1 MSASDAPRSYV
12 SPWLIAFFWPIH
24 WLVMRL
30 YFRVR
35 IHHAD
40 RIPSK
45 GPVILAPTHRTR
57 WDTLMLYEAVR
68 KAPRFRML
76 RFLTSHNEVAQGLQ
90 GWFIRRLGAFPINTT
105 RPTPGALKHCREIL
119 QSGQALVI
127 FPEGDI
133 YRLAPGEIHPL
144 KPGAAW
150 ISLNVQRNLG
160 EEALAIVPIRLN
172 FSDRL
177 LRFGSTADVEVLPP
191 IAVSDFVELPRKEAI
206 ASLTSEI
213 QQALGDRVN
222 DAPRQVIDAIAR
234 GEIPPSIPES
244 EEAVEVD
251 GASVK
256 NS

>member
-1 MSASDAPRSYV
+1 MSAADAPRSYV

-40 RIPSK
+40 RLPSK

-57 WDTLMLYEAVR
+57 WDTLMLYEGIR

-76 RFLTSHNEVAQGLQ
+76 RFLTSHIEVAHGLQ
-90 GWFIRRLGAFPINTT
+90 GWFIRRLGAFPINTN

-133 YRLAPGEIHPL
+133 YRLPPGEVHPV

-160 EEALAIVPIRLN
+160 DEPLAIVPIRLI

-177 LRFGSTADVEVLPP
+177 LRFGSTADVEILPS
-191 IAVSDFVELPRKEAI
+191 IQVKDFVGLPRKEAI
-206 ASLTSEI
+206 AALTSEL

-222 DAPRQVIDAIAR
+222 DAPRSVLDAIAR
-234 GEIPPSIPES
+234 GETPPSTPELD
-244 EEAVEVD
+244 EAVEVN
-251 GASVK
+251 GESVR